1 MKNSPSSVPPE
12 LAAIYA
18 RQKRTIVRAEHKDGR
33 WKITSDTGRTV
44 IWTRAASISRPWRAR
59 LAK

>member
-1 MKNSPSSVPPE
+1 MSQIPPE

-18 RQKRTIVRAEHKDGR
+18 AQKRIIVRAEHKDGR
-33 WKITSDTGRTV
+33 WKITTDSGRTV
-44 IWTRAASISRPWRAR
+44 IWTRAASISHPWRAK